1 MQTACGA
8 FIEKGLSIFVL
19 SFKNKSVH
27 NYCILAISMIF
38 KTSFGIVRVMQK
50 FTIVNIC
57 LIVVF
62 VSFCVVVIFIF
73 ITVFMGIILVL
84 VVIVL
89 DLKNNNNNTIITMT
103 EDRKIKQQTQA

>member
-38 KTSFGIVRVMQK
+38 KTSIGIVRVMQK

-62 VSFCVVVIFIF
+62 VRFCVVYFHYCFYGHHIS
-73 ITVFMGIILVL
+73 TSS
-84 VVIVL
+84 
-89 DLKNNNNNTIITMT
+89 NST
-103 EDRKIKQQTQA
+103 